1 MRKFK
6 KFTSLALVVALSFSL
21 YGCDK
26 EKDLT
31 TTESTSIVSTV
42 DNTTEDNST
51 ESTAEAIDEEAAK
64 AEQQKFDDWCMEEF
78 RENVNS
84 DSITLNYS
92 VANPKAYGIVPVKAT
107 YGDAD
112 TSLEAEEKNAA
123 ENQAT
128 LDEMEKF
135 NFDLLTPEQQYT
147 YKVYHEKIALDI
159 EGVKYHYFFEPF
171 AYTSGLQTNM
181 PITLAEYTFY
191 DKQDIEDYIEL
202 IKQFPEYIDNYLDFE
217 KEKSEQGMFMSL
229 TSANEVIRQC
239 KEFIA
244 KPDENLLIA
253 TFDSRV
259 EEFEGLTPEEVD
271 AYKKANKEAVLNNL
285 IPAYNKIISTFELLK
300 TTGKNDGGLSN
311 LENGKEYYTY
321 MLKYKTG
328 SDKTPEE
335 LIDLLDSKTK
345 ELINEVSSIYLSNM
359 DDMTA
364 YYEAAESEE
373 GIYEKFTD
381 YKATINRIHD
391 KFKDRFPEMPTIDFK
406 TQAVHKSLEKI
417 TSPAFYMTPALD
429 NYTSNSI
436 YVNESSVDNNG
447 LWSTLS
453 HEGVPGH
460 MYQFTYYL
468 STNPSPL
475 RTLLS
480 FTGYQE
486 GWATY
491 AENMSFD
498 MYDKFKAPCY
508 ADMERINNEL
518 NLIVS
523 ARAEIGVNYQGW
535 SEDDLRDYLTKTGLN
550 PEATKNLFDYV
561 VKEPINYQ
569 MYVLGFL
576 EIKGLREY
584 AEEELEDDFNEVLF
598 HKVILDAGPSQFY
611 YLRELVDQYIDDN
624 I

>member
-92 VANPKAYGIVPVKAT
+92 VANPEAYGIVPVKAT

-321 MLKYKTG
+321 MLKFKTG

-584 AEEELEDDFNEVLF
+584 AEEELEDDFNEVEF

>member
-21 YGCDK
+21 CGCDK

-92 VANPKAYGIVPVKAT
+92 VANPEAYGIVPVKAT

>member
-21 YGCDK
+21 YGCNK

-92 VANPKAYGIVPVKAT
+92 VANPEAYGIVPVKAT

-311 LENGKEYYTY
+311 LENGKTY
-321 MLKYKTG
+321 
-328 SDKTPEE
+328 
-335 LIDLLDSKTK
+335 
-345 ELINEVSSIYLSNM
+345 
-359 DDMTA
+359 
-364 YYEAAESEE
+364 
-373 GIYEKFTD
+373 
-381 YKATINRIHD
+381 
-391 KFKDRFPEMPTIDFK
+391 
-406 TQAVHKSLEKI
+406 
-417 TSPAFYMTPALD
+417 
-429 NYTSNSI
+429 
-436 YVNESSVDNNG
+436 
-447 LWSTLS
+447 
-453 HEGVPGH
+453 
-460 MYQFTYYL
+460 
-468 STNPSPL
+468 
-475 RTLLS
+475 
-480 FTGYQE
+480 
-486 GWATY
+486 
-491 AENMSFD
+491 
-498 MYDKFKAPCY
+498 
-508 ADMERINNEL
+508 
-518 NLIVS
+518 
-523 ARAEIGVNYQGW
+523 
-535 SEDDLRDYLTKTGLN
+535 
-550 PEATKNLFDYV
+550 
-561 VKEPINYQ
+561 
-569 MYVLGFL
+569 
-576 EIKGLREY
+576 
-584 AEEELEDDFNEVLF
+584 
-598 HKVILDAGPSQFY
+598 
-611 YLRELVDQYIDDN
+611 
-624 I
+624 

>member
-92 VANPKAYGIVPVKAT
+92 VANPEAYGIVPVKAT

>member
-1 MRKFK
+1 
-6 KFTSLALVVALSFSL
+6 
-21 YGCDK
+21 
-26 EKDLT
+26 
-31 TTESTSIVSTV
+31 
-42 DNTTEDNST
+42 
-51 ESTAEAIDEEAAK
+51 
-64 AEQQKFDDWCMEEF
+64 
-78 RENVNS
+78 
-84 DSITLNYS
+84 
-92 VANPKAYGIVPVKAT
+92 
-107 YGDAD
+107 
-112 TSLEAEEKNAA
+112 
-123 ENQAT
+123 
-128 LDEMEKF
+128 
-135 NFDLLTPEQQYT
+135 
-147 YKVYHEKIALDI
+147 
-159 EGVKYHYFFEPF
+159 
-171 AYTSGLQTNM
+171 
-181 PITLAEYTFY
+181 
-191 DKQDIEDYIEL
+191 
-202 IKQFPEYIDNYLDFE
+202 
-217 KEKSEQGMFMSL
+217 MFMSL